1 MSGRILITPRSLS
14 TGEHPGLQPL
24 RKAGFELVRPTPGA
38 MPSEADLIA
47 SVPGCVGWLVGV
59 EPVSAAV
66 IDAAGDLRIISRNG
80 SGIDNLPLAAIEARG
95 IKLSRAKGANARGV
109 AELALALTLAGLRD
123 LVPTHLG
130 MREGTWPRRIGTEI
144 RGTEVGVI
152 GLGAVGAIF
161 VEFCLGLGAHVRG
174 HDPFLPPDVILHANF
189 RRGDFDA
196 VLDGARVLGLHAPM
210 PANGRPL
217 IGAAEIARLARGAVV
232 VNTARAGLVDADAML
247 AALESGQVAT
257 YATDVFDTEP
267 PSLSPLLA
275 HPRVIMTSHIGGF
288 TTASVER
295 ATARAVSNLLNALI
309 VDAHPA

>member
-1 MSGRILITPRSLS
+1 MSDRILITPRSLS
-14 TGEHPGLQPL
+14 AGEHSALQPL

-47 SVPGCVGWLVGV
+47 SVPGCVGWLVGI

-66 IDAAGDLRIISRNG
+66 IEAASDLRIIARNG

-95 IKLSRAKGANARGV
+95 IKLGRANGANARGV
-109 AELALALTLAGLRD
+109 AELTLALTLAGLRD

-130 MREGTWPRRIGTEI
+130 MRDGKWPRRIGTEI
-144 RGTEVGVI
+144 WGTEVGVI

-161 VEFCLGLGAHVRG
+161 VELCLGLGAHVRG
-174 HDPFLPPDVILHANF
+174 HDPFLPPDVISHANF
-189 RRGDFDA
+189 RRAAFDA
-196 VLDGARVLGLHAPM
+196 VLDGARVLSLHAPM
-210 PANGRPL
+210 PANGRPM
-217 IGAAEIARLARGAVV
+217 IGAGQIARLAKGAVV

-267 PSLSPLLA
+267 PSSSPLLA

-295 ATARAVSNLLNALI
+295 AAARAVSNLLDVLV